1 MSKSSRRTPQKSRK
15 PRRRTIN
22 SDIPEDLP
30 EALSWLRKL
39 LGTIYSMNIEGIS
52 RLKTQFDQIYDDH
65 VSEFDSKIGKIDLEN
80 PKTFQ
85 TYLYAKDIL
94 GHLLAVSKYLERIM
108 DVKKLTQGSSSR
120 KRSTGSLA
128 DSLQKELTSE
138 LRTFSERLEQTQGI
152 LAN

>member
-1 MSKSSRRTPQKSRK
+1 MSKSSQSTTQKSRK
-15 PRRRTIN
+15 PRQRTIN

-39 LGTIYSMNIEGIS
+39 LGTIYSMNIEGIT
-52 RLKTQFDQIYDDH
+52 RLKTQFDQIFDDH

-80 PKTFQ
+80 PKQFQ
-85 TYLYAKDIL
+85 RYLYAKDIL
-94 GHLLAVSKYLERIM
+94 GHILAVCKYLERIM

-120 KRSTGSLA
+120 KQSTESLA

-152 LAN
+152 LVN